1 MASTNQ
7 SPFYQRA
14 EKNFLEAENLED
26 KIRFLEEMIKEC
38 PKHKSS
44 ENMLANLRTRYKKL
58 KSQSEKSKKAGKS
71 SKAGIKKQDM
81 QAVLIGKS
89 NSGKSALLSLL
100 TNATPRISD
109 TKFTTTHPIIGMMNY
124 EGANIQLIEIPGI
137 ESEYYDK
144 GLANTADTLLILIT
158 KLKQL
163 KEIEKKLIKTP
174 GKKIIVF
181 TKSDILTNTEK
192 RKISAT
198 LQSKKYNFVI
208 ISSLFGKSDRIN
220 SGINDLKNKLFQ
232 SFNKIRVYTKE
243 PKRLRNKIPGLAR
256 ETQTKE
262 KSKRP
267 IILEPDSTV
276 KQVAE
281 KILKGFSNKVKETKI
296 WGPSSKFSGQKVG
309 LAHKLKDLD
318 VVEFKTR

>member
-14 EKNFLEAENLED
+14 EKNFLEAENPED

-58 KSQSEKSKKAGKS
+58 KSQAEKSKKAGKS
-71 SKAGIKKQDM
+71 SKAGIKKEDM
-81 QAVLIGKS
+81 QAVLIGKT
-89 NSGKSALLSLL
+89 NTGKSSLLSTL
-100 TNATPRISD
+100 TNAQPRISD
-109 TKFTTTHPIIGMMNY
+109 TRFTTTHPIIGMMNHQ
-124 EGANIQLIEIPGI
+124 GANMQLIEIPAI
-137 ESEYYDK
+137 ESEYYNK

-158 KLKQL
+158 NLNQLPEIKSKL
-163 KEIEKKLIKTP
+163 EKTH

-181 TKSDILTNTEK
+181 TKSDILTNNEK

-198 LQSKKYNFVI
+198 LASKKYNFVI
-208 ISSLFGKSDRIN
+208 ISCIEGREDGEALY
-220 SGINDLKNKLFQ
+220 DLKNKLLQ
-232 SFNKIRVYTKE
+232 SFGKIRVYTKE
-243 PKRLRNKIPGLAR
+243 PK
-256 ETQTKE
+256 KE

-267 IILEPDSTV
+267 IILEPGSTV
-276 KQVAE
+276 KKVAE
-281 KILKGFSNKVKETKI
+281 KILKGFASKVKETKI
-296 WGPSSKFSGQKVG
+296 WGPSSKFPGQKVG

>member
-58 KSQSEKSKKAGKS
+58 KSQAEKSKKTGKS
-71 SKAGIKKQDM
+71 SKTGIKKEDM

-100 TNATPRISD
+100 TNASPRISN
-109 TKFTTTHPIIGMMNY
+109 TKFTTTHPVIGMMNY
-124 EGANIQLIEIPGI
+124 EGANIQLIEIPAI
-137 ESEYYDK
+137 ESEYYNK

-158 KLKQL
+158 NLNQL
-163 KEIEKKLIKTP
+163 SEIKNKVSKSH

-181 TKSDILTNTEK
+181 TKSDLLTANEK

-198 LQSKKYNFVI
+198 LQSKKYNFVL
-208 ISSLFGKSDRIN
+208 ISCLQKGAK
-220 SGINDLKNKLFQ
+220 GIGGVGGEAIYNLKNKLLQ
-232 SFNKIRVYTKE
+232 SFGKIRVYTKE
-243 PKRLRNKIPGLAR
+243 PK
-256 ETQTKE
+256 KE

-267 IILEPDSTV
+267 IILEPNATV
-276 KQVAE
+276 KEVAE
-281 KILKGFSNKVKETKI
+281 KILHGFSKNVKETKI
-296 WGPSSKFSGQKVG
+296 WGPSSKFPGQKVG
-309 LAHKLKDLD
+309 LTHKLKDLD

>member
-14 EKNFLEAENLED
+14 EKNFLEAENPED
-26 KIRFLEEMIKEC
+26 KIRFLKEMIKEC

-58 KSQSEKSKKAGKS
+58 KSQAEKSKKSGKS
-71 SKAGIKKQDM
+71 SKTGIKKEDL
-81 QAVLIGKS
+81 QAVLIGKT
-89 NSGKSALLSLL
+89 NSGKSSLLSLL
-100 TNATPRISD
+100 TNASPRISD

-137 ESEYYDK
+137 ESEYYNK

-158 KLKQL
+158 KLEQL
-163 KEIEKKLIKTP
+163 KEIEEKLIKTP
-174 GKKIIVF
+174 GKRIIIF
-181 TKSDILTNTEK
+181 TKSDILTNDEK

-208 ISSLFGKSDRIN
+208 VSALPLGGGD
-220 SGINDLKNKLFQ
+220 GGLNDLKNKLLQ
-232 SFNKIRVYTKE
+232 SFDKIRVYTKE
-243 PKRLRNKIPGLAR
+243 PKK
-256 ETQTKE
+256 Q

-267 IILEPDSTV
+267 IILEPNATV

-296 WGPSSKFSGQKVG
+296 WGPSSKFPGQTVG
-309 LAHKLKDLD
+309 LQHKLKDLD

>member
-26 KIRFLEEMIKEC
+26 KILFLEEMIKEC

-44 ENMLANLRTRYKKL
+44 ENMLANLRTRYKRL
-58 KSQSEKSKKAGKS
+58 KSQAEKSKKTGKS
-71 SKAGIKKQDM
+71 SKTGIKKEDM
-81 QAVLIGKS
+81 QAALIGMS
-89 NSGKSALLSLL
+89 NSGKSSLLAIL
-100 TNATPRISD
+100 TNAAPRISD

-137 ESEYYDK
+137 DSEYYDK
-144 GLANTADTLLILIT
+144 GVANTADTLLILIT
-158 KLKQL
+158 NLNQLKQ
-163 KEIEKKLIKTP
+163 IEEKI
-174 GKKIIVF
+174 GKARGKRIIIF
-181 TKSDILTNTEK
+181 NKSDILTENEK

-208 ISSLFGKSDRIN
+208 SSSISKQDF
-220 SGINDLKNKLFQ
+220 NDLKNKLLQ
-232 SFNKIRVYTKE
+232 SFGKIRVYTKE
-243 PKRLRNKIPGLAR
+243 PG
-256 ETQTKE
+256 KE

-267 IILEPDSTV
+267 IILEPKATV
-276 KQVAE
+276 KEVAE
-281 KILKGFSNKVKETKI
+281 KILKGFSKNVKETKI
-296 WGPSSKFSGQKVG
+296 WGPSSKFPGQKIG
-309 LAHKLKDLD
+309 LTHKLKDLD

>member
-58 KSQSEKSKKAGKS
+58 KSQAEKSKKSGKS
-71 SKAGIKKQDM
+71 SKTGIKKEDM
-81 QAVLIGKS
+81 QAVLIGRS

-100 TNATPRISD
+100 TNAYPRISD
-109 TKFTTTHPIIGMMNY
+109 TQFTTTSPIIGMMNY

-137 ESEYYDK
+137 ESEYYNK

-158 KLKQL
+158 NLDQL
-163 KEIEKKLIKTP
+163 KKIENKLEKTH

-181 TKSDILTNTEK
+181 TKSDILSDNEK
-192 RKISAT
+192 RKITAT
-198 LQSKKYNFVI
+198 LQSKKYNFVMV
-208 ISSLFGKSDRIN
+208 SALP
-220 SGINDLKNKLFQ
+220 SGGEEGNGSINDLKNKLLQ
-232 SFNKIRVYTKE
+232 SFGKIRVYTKE
-243 PKRLRNKIPGLAR
+243 PK
-256 ETQTKE
+256 KE

-267 IILEPDSTV
+267 IILEPNATV

-281 KILKGFSNKVKETKI
+281 KILKGFSRNVKETKI
-296 WGPSSKFSGQKVG
+296 WGPSSKFPGQKVG
-309 LAHKLKDLD
+309 LQHKLKDLD